1 MQCCWLN
8 RRGQA
13 LARFTS
19 RPADAFNLCHKYSS
33 NLNFCQYLFI
43 AFRYPFVDKIAGNQA
58 RRVLRRFAGAASEQD
73 VMGKIET
80 KRGTENALASDA
92 VRLGTRLRLARQTL
106 GLTLKALAEG
116 ANCSESLLSKIE
128 NGKASPSLPML
139 HRLVKILGI
148 NIGWMFEESD
158 GEEGIVFRSG
168 TRPLIALDPLRQG
181 EGILLERIVP
191 YSHGHLLQCNI
202 HHVEENGESAG
213 PIEHLGEEVG
223 YVLEGDIELI
233 VADRSYILHPG
244 DAFAFKSEQ
253 PHHYRNAGKGRAS
266 IFWVNTPPTF

>member
-1 MQCCWLN
+1 MKHTELKQEAE
-8 RRGQA
+8 GA
-13 LARFTS
+13 LAT
-19 RPADAFNLCHKYSS
+19 
-33 NLNFCQYLFI
+33 
-43 AFRYPFVDKIAGNQA
+43 
-58 RRVLRRFAGAASEQD
+58 
-73 VMGKIET
+73 
-80 KRGTENALASDA
+80 DA

-106 GLTLKALAEG
+106 GLTLKSLADE

-139 HRLVKILGI
+139 HRLVKVLGT
-148 NIGWMFEESD
+148 NIGWMFEEAD
-158 GEEGIVFRSG
+158 GEEGVVFRSG

-213 PIEHLGEEVG
+213 PIEHVGEEVG
-223 YVLEGDIELI
+223 YVLEGEVELT
-233 VADRSYILHPG
+233 VGDKAHILHPG
-244 DAFAFKSEQ
+244 DAFVFKSEL
-253 PHHYRNAGKGRAS
+253 PHHYRNVGKGRAS